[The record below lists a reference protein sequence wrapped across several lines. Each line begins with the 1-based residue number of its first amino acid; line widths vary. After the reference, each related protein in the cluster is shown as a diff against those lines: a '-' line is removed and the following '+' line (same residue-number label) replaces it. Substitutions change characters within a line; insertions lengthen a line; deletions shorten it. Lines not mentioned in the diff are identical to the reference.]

1 MKAIAYIGIFNE
13 VVQSPAYHGFG
24 WTKATVGQL
33 EMKGYQVDILTAD
46 EVDMMLDQYDE
57 IYIDEG
63 VNFEDKKWNKIGGD
77 FIKTST
83 KIVALSKWKGKI
95 WHNALKP
102 FPTYKDLSDKRG
114 IEEIDWTG
122 KEIAPIDFIAWSDK
136 LVIGDSHATSVWE
149 PRWALHSTNGRTLYS
164 MIGEGIDSIVPK
176 HIRRVRLYAGNI
188 DIRFHLHRLDVDL
201 KDYSKSL
208 FLQLK
213 KPRERGVGVEVVQP
227 LPIESE
233 ERQIP
238 TTGRYK
244 GKNFYGTWEE
254 RNEIRTQID
263 SYWRTLCKKIGAS
276 YITWPDTFV
285 DVTGKLRFEVMEPK
299 SSVHLSPKK
308 YAYKINHIL

>member
-13 VVQSPAYHGFG
+13 VVQSPAYHGWG

-33 EMKGYQVDILTAD
+33 QMKGYQVDILTAD
-46 EVDMMLDQYDE
+46 EMELMIHQYDE

-77 FIKTST
+77 FTKTVS
-83 KIVALSKWKGKI
+83 KIVQLSKWKGKI

-102 FPTYKDLSDKRG
+102 FPTYRDLSHKRG

-122 KEIAPIDFIAWSDK
+122 KTIEPLDFIGLSNK
-136 LVIGDSHATSVWE
+136 LIIGDSHATSVWE
-149 PRWALHSTNGRTLYS
+149 PHWALHSTNGRTLYS
-164 MIGEGIDSIVPK
+164 MIGEGIPNIIPA
-176 HIRRVRLYAGNI
+176 HIKKVRIYAGNI
-188 DIRFHLHRLDVDL
+188 DIRFHLHRLKIDL
-201 KDYSKSL
+201 KDYSKS
-208 FLQLK
+208 FFSQLK
-213 KPRERGVGVEVVQP
+213 QLRDKGIGVEVVQP

-233 ERQIP
+233 ERSIP

-244 GKNFYGTWEE
+244 GKAFYGTWED
-254 RNEIRTQID
+254 RNEIRNQLD
-263 SYWRTLCKKIGAS
+263 SYWRILCKKIGAS
-276 YITWPDTFV
+276 YITWPDSFV
-285 DVTGKLRFEVMEPK
+285 DSSGKLKFEVMEPK